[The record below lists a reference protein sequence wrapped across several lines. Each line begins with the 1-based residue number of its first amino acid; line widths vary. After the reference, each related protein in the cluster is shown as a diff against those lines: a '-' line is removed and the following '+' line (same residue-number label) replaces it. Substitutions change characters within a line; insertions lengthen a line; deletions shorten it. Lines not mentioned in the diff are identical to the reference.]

1 MKISQILGITI
12 VAGILFELPSCGRT
26 NSSASDML
34 FEQTDS
40 IAWTVL
46 GGDDIIPFANDM
58 LVTDSSIY
66 VLGLANGKWLHIYN
80 QEGKLSTS
88 KLSQGKSSEEAVNA
102 IDMNIESDTLL
113 SVYDHDISA
122 VKILNTDTWEIDN
135 SINLH
140 NSLPVV
146 WQASTI
152 GKDLVLVNH
161 PSIKGEEDMVRG
173 FSIVDAKSDKVIST
187 YDSIPDVFKDNPMML
202 MAQEN
207 LSVAPDGVH
216 FVSVTG
222 LGGTIETFEVKDGN
236 IHPLYSSVVFP
247 LDFVDVNGMKQI
259 VPDPILGFFSVC
271 AADDYWLASYA
282 GTKNDKDLTKIGIWD
297 WKGKPIRGIKTDKL
311 IMKLAIS
318 PDGRQLY
325 GLLMEDDG
333 SFSFGTINLDK

>member
-1 MKISQILGITI
+1 
-12 VAGILFELPSCGRT
+12 
-26 NSSASDML
+26 
-34 FEQTDS
+34 
-40 IAWTVL
+40 
-46 GGDDIIPFANDM
+46 
-58 LVTDSSIY
+58 
-66 VLGLANGKWLHIYN
+66 
-80 QEGKLSTS
+80 
-88 KLSQGKSSEEAVNA
+88 
-102 IDMNIESDTLL
+102 
-113 SVYDHDISA
+113 
-122 VKILNTDTWEIDN
+122 
-135 SINLH
+135 
-140 NSLPVV
+140 
-146 WQASTI
+146 
-152 GKDLVLVNH
+152 
-161 PSIKGEEDMVRG
+161 
-173 FSIVDAKSDKVIST
+173 
-187 YDSIPDVFKDNPMML
+187 MML

-333 SFSFGTINLDK
+333 SFSFGTINLDN

>member
-1 MKISQILGITI
+1 M
-12 VAGILFELPSCGRT
+12 
-26 NSSASDML
+26 
-34 FEQTDS
+34 
-40 IAWTVL
+40 
-46 GGDDIIPFANDM
+46 
-58 LVTDSSIY
+58 
-66 VLGLANGKWLHIYN
+66 
-80 QEGKLSTS
+80 
-88 KLSQGKSSEEAVNA
+88 
-102 IDMNIESDTLL
+102 
-113 SVYDHDISA
+113 
-122 VKILNTDTWEIDN
+122 
-135 SINLH
+135 
-140 NSLPVV
+140 V

-282 GTKNDKDLTKIGIWD
+282 GTKMTRIFTKIGIWD

-333 SFSFGTINLDK
+333 SFSFGTINLDN